1 MKYFI
6 NNNIKLVAIAMFLA
20 LFHVACQDDL
30 LDPTGDFSYE
40 ASSSNPLELS
50 FMPAGTNGVSAA
62 WDFGDGETSTLVTP
76 KHIFAAG
83 GDYLVTLT
91 ITGESGSQ
99 AAVIQKSVHV
109 QSPNPTA
116 KITFVVDGQTV
127 TFAGTTTYTTAVVW
141 DFGDGETSTDENPT
155 HTYAA
160 TGTYTVTLTA
170 TGEEG
175 TTEAV
180 ATKTVNLADPVQ
192 LVLLEGTI
200 IGHSGSW
207 DNVNGLIDAAFDG
220 DFNTFVDAPG
230 PEGWVGYDFGDG
242 NKAKLGLV
250 KFARRDTEESWG
262 VDRLVGAEIRGSND
276 PDYLNTY
283 DVIYTIPERPSK
295 LEFTEAEVAPAT
307 NYRYIYLYTANGYC
321 NVAELEFWG
330 EMITG
335 ETTPSTG
342 VLVEGD
348 IIGHPGSWDN
358 VNGLIADAF
367 DGNLS
372 TFVDA
377 PDAYKSTGFVG
388 YDFGSGNQV
397 QLTSFKYAPRDE
409 QWKGRVVGAEI
420 RGSNDETILTDP
432 ASATYETLYTI
443 TETPVVGVLTS
454 AEVSTTSAYRFI
466 YYYTAP
472 DGYCNVAELEFYGLM
487 NP

>member
-1 MKYFI
+1 MLF
-6 NNNIKLVAIAMFLA
+6 A
-20 LFHVACQDDL
+20 LFVIACEEDFN
-30 LDPTGDFSYE
+30 DPAGDFAYA
-40 ASSSNPLELS
+40 ASSDNSLLVS
-50 FMPAGTNGVSAA
+50 FSPAGTDGVSAT
-62 WDFGDGETSTLVTP
+62 WDFGDGETSSSVSPSHTYTS
-76 KHIFAAG
+76 G
-83 GDYLVTLT
+83 GDYTVTLT
-91 ITGESGSQ
+91 IAGEKGTKP
-99 AAVIQKSVHV
+99 AVISKIITVL
-109 QSPNPTA
+109 SPNPTA

-127 TFAGTTTYTTAVVW
+127 AFTGTTTYATSVVW
-141 DFGDGETSTDENPT
+141 DFGDGETSTEENPT
-155 HTYAA
+155 HTYVAS
-160 TGTYTVTLTA
+160 GSYTVTLTA
-170 TGEEG
+170 TSEERK
-175 TTEAV
+175 TATV
-180 ATKTVNLADPVQ
+180 VTKTVNLAEPE
-192 LVLLEGTI
+192 LVVKIEGTV

-307 NYRYIYLYTANGYC
+307 NYRYIYLYTANGYG

-330 EMITG
+330 EITPG
-335 ETTPSTG
+335 ETPPAVVGTI
-342 VLVEGD
+342 VEGD

-358 VNGLIADAF
+358 VNGLIGDAF
-367 DGNLS
+367 DGDLS

-388 YDFGSGNQV
+388 YDFGAGNQV

-443 TETPVVGVLTS
+443 SETGVVGELTT
-454 AEVSTTSAYRFI
+454 AEVSATGSYRFI
-466 YYYTAP
+466 YYYTAT